1 MKPNKILG
9 IVLLVGGVVVLL
21 ISMLADLIVGDLF
34 GSGSS
39 GFSIYQI
46 TGAIIGA
53 VAAVAGLVLILKK

>member
-21 ISMLADLIVGDLF
+21 ISMFADLIVGDLF

-39 GFSIYQI
+39 EFSIYQI